1 MTSFNG
7 VSAYSNGADDCTGYS
22 CSGYGTYGYE
32 YQCVELAQRYFAEK
46 YGTPNIWYAN
56 AIQMCDTHPST
67 VGKTTSPS
75 PGDLAVF
82 NIFPPYGHVGVI
94 TAVDYGNSVAVME
107 QNADVSGKNTY
118 PWSEVA
124 CFLTYIG

>member
-1 MTSFNG
+1 MMLYSGLLCLIFLGFSSAKMNFTEKFGPNTVCSNPLPCGQVMTSFNG

-56 AIQMCDTHPST
+56 AIQM
-67 VGKTTSPS
+67 V
-75 PGDLAVF
+75 
-82 NIFPPYGHVGVI
+82 
-94 TAVDYGNSVAVME
+94 
-107 QNADVSGKNTY
+107 
-118 PWSEVA
+118 
-124 CFLTYIG
+124 